1 MMTMSSYLDLFRDI
15 PGDLIGEKKEPTF
28 VWIK

>member
-15 PGDLIGEKKEPTF
+15 PGDLIGENICLDKIE
-28 VWIK
+28 